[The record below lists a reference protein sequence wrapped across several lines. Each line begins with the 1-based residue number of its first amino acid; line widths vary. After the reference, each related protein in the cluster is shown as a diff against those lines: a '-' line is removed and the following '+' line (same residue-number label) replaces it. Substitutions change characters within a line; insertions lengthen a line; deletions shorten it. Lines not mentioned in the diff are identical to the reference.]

1 MEILQQAGEQ
11 WTQKNI
17 ELLQKQAQQELVTQG
32 LEQNLPSW
40 VTYEG
45 IKSRLWQGH
54 WMQYLWQR
62 IQSLYSESGLTDRP
76 TPHFIE
82 EITPSLRESLHS
94 LMQQLNQLDIQ
105 ATSHDIIDALLQIFD
120 QIQINGILLLLGQ
133 RRTSASYTSILG
145 LPPAQST
152 LIQSVT
158 QLNRVG
164 QKLTVGG
171 RALTKHA
178 VRSVDPW
185 WGIPKGND
193 EIKNQHALQLVHTI
207 LEQPTWWNVFHHY
220 KQQVVFEVREPL
232 GHGVRWGQSGQ
243 ALIGF
248 LEPFDED
255 KGGTPKRQGE

>member
-1 MEILQQAGEQ
+1 
-11 WTQKNI
+11 
-17 ELLQKQAQQELVTQG
+17 
-32 LEQNLPSW
+32 
-40 VTYEG
+40 
-45 IKSRLWQGH
+45 
-54 WMQYLWQR
+54 
-62 IQSLYSESGLTDRP
+62 
-76 TPHFIE
+76 
-82 EITPSLRESLHS
+82 
-94 LMQQLNQLDIQ
+94 
-105 ATSHDIIDALLQIFD
+105 
-120 QIQINGILLLLGQ
+120 
-133 RRTSASYTSILG
+133 
-145 LPPAQST
+145 
-152 LIQSVT
+152 
-158 QLNRVG
+158 
-164 QKLTVGG
+164 
-171 RALTKHA
+171 TKHA